1 MKLRSILLMLAL
13 TALVPAAAFAS
24 SHSEAP
30 GTAKDRL
37 ADDTDLYA
45 WVSPDAMDKVTI
57 VANWVPLLEPAT
69 GPNFYAF
76 DDDAHYY
83 VNVDNVGDATAHI
96 RYEFEFKTTRRTGD
110 TFLYNTGVVN
120 ALNSPSLNVVQT
132 YTITRW
138 DNGSATVLAHD
149 LQVAP
154 AYVGPVSMPNYMA
167 LATAA
172 VYTLSDGSKVFV
184 GPRDDPFFVDLG
196 ATFDLLTIRKPPGNR
211 GGGQDA
217 LAGFDVMTVALQIP
231 KTRLT
236 SDGLAPTAQTGVIG
250 LYSTTE
256 RPAQRTLNGDGT
268 ISNSGSPVQVSR
280 LGNPLVNEVVIPL
293 KDKNRFNA
301 TLPAGDGAFV
311 SYVTDPELAH
321 LLTALYGIAT
331 PPAPRNDLVT
341 VFLTGIPGLNKPA
354 NPNQVACE
362 MLRLNMTIAPSATPS
377 RFGLLGGDTSG
388 FPNGRRL
395 FDDVVDIA
403 ERVVAGATPFTPA
416 FNVAPNNSLGD
427 GVDANDKPF
436 LPYFPY
442 VAPPQNPLD
451 HKHHRESEGDDD
463 RDDKRRDR
471 KGGRDDAQ
479 QAADP
484 TTQSGATDIAARSL
498 SVRNAAGI
506 SRMEFSVATASH
518 VTLRVY
524 DVAGR
529 NVRTLLDQDAAPGA
543 FVANWDGRDESGV
556 RLSRGLYF
564 VRLVAGTQVSQKK
577 VTLQ

>member
-1 MKLRSILLMLAL
+1 MKLRSILTALAMA
-13 TALVPAAAFAS
+13 ALVPAAALAS

-45 WVSPDAMDKVTI
+45 WVAPDAQDKVTI

-83 VNVDNVGDATAHI
+83 VNIDNVGDATAHI

-132 YTITRW
+132 YKITRW
-138 DNGSATVLAHD
+138 DNGTATVLASD

-154 AYVGPVSMPNYMA
+154 AYVGPVSMPDYGS
-167 LATAA
+167 LARSA

-196 ATFDLLTIRKPPGNR
+196 ATFDLLTIRKPPGNL

-231 KTRLT
+231 KKRLT
-236 SDGLAPTAQTGVIG
+236 SDGLAPTAQTSVIG

-256 RPAQRTLNGDGT
+256 RPALRTLNGDGT
-268 ISNSGSPVQVSR
+268 ISNSGTPVQVSR
-280 LGNPLVNEVVIPL
+280 LGNPLVNEVVIAL

-301 TLPAGDGAFV
+301 TLPTGDGAFV

-362 MLRLNMTIAPSATPS
+362 MLRLNMNIAPAVTPS
-377 RFGLLGGDTSG
+377 RFGLLGNDTAG

-416 FNVAPNNSLGD
+416 FNVAPNNQLGD

-451 HKHHRESEGDDD
+451 HQHDVESERGEDEGN
-463 RDDKRRDR
+463 RRHHGIDAR
-471 KGGRDDAQ
+471 ENSQPASPLAAAKG
-479 QAADP
+479 
-484 TTQSGATDIAARSL
+484 L
-498 SVRNAAGI
+498 SVSHGGGI
-506 SRMEFSVATASH
+506 SRMEFSVATTSH
-518 VTLRVY
+518 VTLKVY

-529 NVRTLLDQDAAPGA
+529 TVRTLLDQDAAPGA
-543 FVANWDGRDESGV
+543 FVANWDGRDASGV

-577 VTLQ
+577 VTLE